1 VRALVVGTAGHI
13 DHGKSALVEALT
25 GTHPDRLTEEQ
36 ARGITIDLGFAHF
49 THGDAAVALVDVP
62 GHERFVRNMLA
73 GAGGIDAVLLVVA
86 ADESVMPQTREHF
99 DICRLLGVERGLVA
113 LTKCDLVDADTLN
126 LVRLEVRDAVAGSF
140 LDGAPVLAVSARSGA
155 GLDAL
160 RDALASLAGPAP
172 RLGRAGLTRL
182 PVDRVFS
189 VRGFGTVVTGTLV
202 SGRVAEGDE
211 LDALPDGRRVRV
223 RGVQVHGRPAAE
235 VVAPRRVALNLGSIE
250 RGELARGATLATP
263 GSLPVTRRVDAR
275 IELLASARA
284 LGHGAR
290 VRLHHGTSEVIAR
303 VTMAAVRDRPEGA
316 WIGAEPGRAGVA
328 VQPGGEGL
336 VRIRLERPAVLT
348 RGDRVVLRAYSPAAT
363 IGGGVVLDPEPPPG
377 RLRRS
382 ATLARFARLEQAEG
396 ALRTW
401 LSESGLR
408 GLTEADLVRR
418 GGQSPEGAAAMM
430 ESARGAGWATR
441 IDERVFEK
449 ALVERVEADLVRALE
464 AYHRAQP
471 HAPGCP
477 REELRHRVAAGAPT
491 GLFAAVVDGLAAKGR
506 IAGVDRLRLS
516 THDPESAAGRSEA
529 IASILDALE
538 HAGLTPPDPAGLA
551 EAAGLS
557 EAEVRDVLAGLV
569 RDRRLVRLD
578 TLVFHPRPLDEL
590 KGVIRGLGSGAAVD
604 VAFVKSHCG
613 VTRKFA
619 IPLLEWLDRERVT
632 RRTGDR
638 RVVL

>member
-25 GTHPDRLTEEQ
+25 GTHPDRLKEEQ

-73 GAGGIDAVLLVVA
+73 GAGGIDAVMLVVA

-113 LTKCDLVDADTLN
+113 LTKCDLVDADTLE

-140 LDGAPVLAVSARSGA
+140 LDAAPVLAVSARSGA

-160 RDALASLAGPAP
+160 RDALVSLAGPAP

-202 SGRVAEGDE
+202 SGQVAEGDE

-250 RGELARGATLATP
+250 RGELARGVTLATP

-382 ATLARFARLEQAEG
+382 ATLARFARLEQPEG
-396 ALRTW
+396 VLRTW

-418 GGQSPEGAAAMM
+418 GGQSPEGAT
-430 ESARGAGWATR
+430 ATM
-441 IDERVFEK
+441 
-449 ALVERVEADLVRALE
+449 DLLRTLD

-477 REELRHRVAAGAPT
+477 RAELRHRVAAGAPT

-516 THDPESAAGRSEA
+516 THDPGAAAGRPEA

-551 EAAGLS
+551 EAASLS
-557 EAEVRDVLAGLV
+557 EAEARDVLAGLV

-578 TLVFHPRPLDEL
+578 TLVFHPRSLDEL
-590 KGVIRGLGSGAAVD
+590 KGVIRGLGSGATVD
-604 VAFVKSHCG
+604 VAFVKSHYG

-632 RRTGDR
+632 RRIGDR